1 MKFVAQDLP
10 EVLVIEPDVHRDD
23 RGFFLESYH
32 ARKYGEAGIP
42 HTFLQDNHNRSVGG
56 SLRGLH
62 MRRLRPEG
70 KLVRVLRGEIFDVV
84 VDLRRESPTFCRWSS
99 VVLSESNFRQI
110 YIPPGFAHGFC
121 VTSESAEVA
130 YKCTELYD
138 PGDEITL
145 LWNDPVLNI
154 SWPVNDPILSPRD
167 HDGRPLAEV
176 LEALPPPR

>member
-1 MKFVAQDLP
+1 MKFIAQDLP
-10 EVLVIEPDVHRDD
+10 GVIVIEPDVHRDD

-32 ARKYGEAGIP
+32 ARRYTEAGIP
-42 HTFLQDNHNRSVGG
+42 GTFLQDNHNRSAGG

-84 VDLRRESPTFCRWSS
+84 VDLRRESPTFCRSS
-99 VVLSESNFRQI
+99 SAVLSESNFHQI

-121 VTSESAEVA
+121 VTSDSAEVA

-145 LWNDPVLNI
+145 LWNDPVLKI
-154 SWPVNDPILSPRD
+154 DWPVEDPILSPKDR
-167 HDGRPLAEV
+167 DGRSLAEV
-176 LEALPPPR
+176 LETLPPPR